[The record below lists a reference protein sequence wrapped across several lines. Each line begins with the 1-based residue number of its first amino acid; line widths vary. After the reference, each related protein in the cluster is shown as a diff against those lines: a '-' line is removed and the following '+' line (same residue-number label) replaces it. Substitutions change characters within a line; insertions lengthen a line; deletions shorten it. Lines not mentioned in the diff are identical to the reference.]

1 MANILEE
8 LGKGMWDSVK
18 SPYQALESAVKGDF
32 GDAWDKVKAIPGN
45 QERHNSEI
53 LNAAGIRGWVGD
65 HPGETAAGIAA
76 TIMGGTALAGMG
88 GGAGGGA
95 PVSSAV
101 GMSPAD
107 AIVAGGG
114 NAAEAGSVS
123 TAGAYSRFGN
133 VLKNFGGQMT
143 NGSQQSGPVAPAFK
157 PKFTPSKQQ
166 AYGADMM
173 SQLGQMDYN
182 I

>member
-32 GDAWDKVKAIPGN
+32 SDAWEKVKAIPGN

-53 LNAAGIRGWVGD
+53 LNAAGVRGWVGD

-76 TIMGGTALAGMG
+76 TVIGAPIIAGAFGG
-88 GGAGGGA
+88 GGGA
-95 PVSSAV
+95 PVAEAV
-101 GMSPAD
+101 GMTPKE
-107 AIVAGGG
+107 AILAGGG
-114 NAAEAGSVS
+114 NAAEVGSISPAMSGRFGSVLES
-123 TAGAYSRFGN
+123 MGPMLS
-133 VLKNFGGQMT
+133 Q
-143 NGSQQSGPVAPAFK
+143 GSQQSGPVAPAFK
-157 PKFTPSKQQ
+157 PNFQRQQ
-166 AYGADMM
+166 QPAYGSDVMAQLA
-173 SQLGQMDYN
+173 SQDYN